1 MRVLQLQASYTSGW
15 LPEVPQASWD
25 LFQSYDSY
33 WTSASFS
40 SRCQLLLAHFLTS
53 WWMRGGCRALLT
65 QLMRLTSL
73 ILVLI
78 LLWSPRHPPSMRD
91 DVRFWTPGSLPV
103 TLTTQLPLPTL
114 PKRSSFG
121 HKQYGIRS
129 HLRYHLETTRK
140 AHPPIPRPQRPLQLM
155 ATTIQPEKRYHFDWK
170 SFDEHIQAKRL
181 DHELGYDGCFIMPTY
196 LKLTIPSFILDELIG
211 KSDPAG
217 LFRQE
222 KMLLQADFLA
232 RNDAAVVQAH
242 MATIDLLDGLGI
254 SVTKTPHSNLSEAYL
269 SNNDNSELPIVFDTG
284 CSLSVTPYE
293 GDFITALE
301 EPDVD
306 VMKGLSDTVAIKGVG
321 MVQWTVRDY
330 HGIVGTIITRAYLVP
345 QASIRLF
352 SPQTYFKENEGKGT
366 EAKMNEN
373 GISVRTAS
381 DDLMFFPYNCCNNLP
396 IMLPDWT
403 DSHPH
408 LDDVDVHGLVEQ
420 VDQVNQILDDQNLN
434 LTKEEKELLLWHQR
448 LGHVGFTWL
457 QTLMRPTKY
466 ESGAPPDPPTIP
478 VKLKGA
484 SKCTPPKCVACSLAK
499 QHRKTSGSSS
509 THHKPERE
517 MAIRRNNLQPGEC
530 VSIDQYVCRTPGR
543 LANTFG
549 KEHDSMRY
557 TGGTIFVDHATGF
570 TFTRHQISLRIGETL
585 QAKHEFEA
593 LMGQFGIRVQAYR
606 ADNHP
611 FGKPTFVRDCD
622 IQNQTLTFSGV
633 GAHFQNG
640 VAERALQ
647 TNTNWARAMMM
658 HQLIHWPEQFNPELW
673 PFALE
678 HATHIWNSTP
688 KQGSPFAPWELLTK
702 TRRMGPSPLENARVW
717 GCAVYVLDPK
727 LQDGKKLPKWTM
739 RSRQG
744 VYLGI
749 SPVHASTV
757 GRILNITTGAVTPQY
772 HVMYDEYFTTVTGKA
787 TDAIFDSELWN
798 TLLSRDGLENT
809 ADPMDFEGEITP
821 FQEFFDDFVDLT
833 DDDSE
838 TSSDSEE
845 SSISSDSS
853 EEDDFGSSDPQPSRS
868 APPSRGTHVPR
879 GEGKSPSLADALP
892 HENSPFYDID
902 SILSHRTRSKRL
914 EVLVKWSGYDE
925 PTWEPAT
932 VISADVPDLMIEYAI
947 ENSLIDNPKWQWIKD
962 LHLANRRT
970 LTSTHRQRQPKLAT
984 RSPAK
989 LTSKL
994 VGTYAGFKLLQG
1006 TRQQCAAHLTVPQV
1020 KRYRAG
1026 GNPNRKIRC
1035 EALTNQ
1041 YLSQLRW
1048 DPREENWK
1056 SYSQRQVLI
1065 QLQHDFD
1072 AMTGLQEDFTPLAL
1086 AAKSNDPDTLDW
1098 FEAMNSPER
1107 EGFMEAARAELET
1120 LEDMDVWEVVP
1131 KESWMNVLPGTW
1143 AFRRKRLPS
1152 GEIKKLKAR
1161 YCARGDR
1168 QLKDVDFFETFA
1180 PVVSWNT
1187 VRLLLTLQAQ
1197 LGLANSQ
1204 VDFTAAFVHAD
1215 IDLPPDYDMM
1225 SPEEKEKVGVF
1236 VEMPRG
1242 FAQPGMVLRLKKSLY
1257 GLRQAP
1263 RNHFQN
1269 CRDSLE
1275 AIGFKQAIN
1284 VDPCLFIS
1292 DKVICLV
1299 YVDDC
1304 LFFAKDQ
1311 ADIDL
1316 AIERLKGHFKLEV
1329 EDEVGGFL
1337 GVHIERN
1344 DKNQVIL
1351 TQKGLIKR
1359 ILEQLNVADLPAVD
1373 TPANVILGKDE
1384 DGDPPECTFN
1394 YASVIGSL
1402 WYVYGHSRPDL
1413 GFALSQ
1419 CSRFTFA
1426 PKRSH
1431 ELALI
1436 RIGQYLKGTAD
1447 KGMIMKP
1454 GSPDKIQM
1462 DVYVDSDF
1470 MGLYGKEQR
1479 HDSTNVKSRAGHIIL
1494 INGCPIIWSSKLQ
1507 DCIALSTMMA
1517 EYYALSSAMRE
1528 VLPLRELVHTV
1539 AKGCGIAEACT
1550 TSFLTTVFEDNNG
1563 ALTLA
1568 NLDPGHQ
1575 TPRSK
1580 HYDVRVHWFRSHL
1593 NKEIKVVKVD
1603 TALQLA
1609 DLFTKPLPREQFQK
1623 LRKLLIGW

>member
-15 LPEVPQASWD
+15 LPDVPQAGWNV
-25 LFQSYDSY
+25 LQSYDSF
-33 WTSASFS
+33 WFTASFTD
-40 SRCQLLLAHFLTS
+40 RLQLMLTHFLTS
-53 WWMRGGCRALLT
+53 LLMRGGCSILFT
-65 QLMRLTSL
+65 QLMN
-73 ILVLI
+73 IIVLVFVFI
-78 LLWSPRHPPSMRD
+78 LLWSPYHQPLMRE

-103 TLTTQLPLPTL
+103 TLTTQLPLPMK
-114 PKRSSFG
+114 PIRSSFG

-129 HLRYHLETTRK
+129 HLRYQLETVRK
-140 AHPPIPRPQRPLQLM
+140 ARPPIPTPQSPLQLM
-155 ATTIQPEKRYHFDWK
+155 ATSFQPRKRYHFDWK
-170 SFDEHIQAKRL
+170 SYDEYYRTRNIEHM
-181 DHELGYDGCFIMPTY
+181 LGYDGCYVMPTHI
-196 LKLTIPSFILDELIG
+196 KLMTPSFIIDELIG
-211 KSDPAG
+211 DSDPAG

-222 KMLLQADFLA
+222 RMLLQADFMS
-232 RNDAAVVQAH
+232 RSDNSVPQAH
-242 MATIDLLDGLGI
+242 MATIGLLLGLGI
-254 SVTKTPHSNLSEAYL
+254 SVTNTPQGNLSEAYL
-269 SNNDNSELPIVFDTG
+269 SHDNQSELPVVFDTG

-293 GDFITALE
+293 SDFITALE

-306 VMKGLSDTVAIKGVG
+306 VMKGLSDSVAIKGVG
-321 MVQWTVRDY
+321 LVKWIVRDC
-330 HGIVGTIITRAYLVP
+330 HGTVGAIVTSAHLIP

-352 SPQTYFKENEGKGT
+352 SPQTYFCENRGT
-366 EAKMNEN
+366 EAGMSDD
-373 GISVRTAS
+373 GIRLRTAS
-381 DDLMFFPYNCCNNLP
+381 KDLMFFPYNCCNNLP

-403 DSHPH
+403 ESHPQ
-408 LDDVDVHGLVEQ
+408 LDDHDVHGLVEHI
-420 VDQVNQILDDQNLN
+420 DQVNQILEDQNLN

-466 ESGAPPDPPTIP
+466 ETGAPPDPPTIP

-484 SKCTPPKCVACSLAK
+484 SKCNPPKCVACSLAK
-499 QHRKTSGSSS
+499 QHRKSSGSSS
-509 THHKPERE
+509 IHHKPERE

-543 LANTFG
+543 LAHTFG
-549 KEHDSMRY
+549 KEDESTRY

-593 LMGQFGIRVQAYR
+593 FMGQFGIKVQAYR

-611 FGKPTFVRDCD
+611 FGKPTFIRDCE
-622 IQNQTLTFSGV
+622 IQDQTLTFSGV

-678 HATHIWNSTP
+678 HATHVWNSTP

-702 TRRMGPSPLENARVW
+702 TRRMGPSPLEHARVW
-717 GCAVYVLDPK
+717 GCPVYVLNPK

-749 SPVHASTV
+749 SPVHAPTV
-757 GRILNITTGAVTPQY
+757 GRILNITTGAITPQY
-772 HVMYDEYFTTVTGKA
+772 HVMYDEYFTTVNGYA
-787 TDAIFDSELWN
+787 TDAIFDNELWT
-798 TLLSRDGLENT
+798 TLLARDGLENN
-809 ADPMDFEGEITP
+809 ADPIDFEGEITP

-833 DDDSE
+833 DTDSQSDSDSDDNSISS
-838 TSSDSEE
+838 TSSDE
-845 SSISSDSS
+845 DSF
-853 EEDDFGSSDPQPSRS
+853 DHNDVQQVRP

-879 GEGKSPSLADALP
+879 GDGKSTSLTDAP
-892 HENSPFYDID
+892 PFEISPTFHEVE
-902 SILSHRTRSKRL
+902 SIVSHRTRSKRL
-914 EVLVKWSGYDE
+914 EVLVKWIGHDD

-932 VISADVPDLMIEYAI
+932 TISEDVPDLIIDYAM
-947 ENSLIDNPKWQWIKD
+947 EHSLLSNPKWKWVRD
-962 LHLANRRT
+962 MHVSNHSA
-970 LTSTHRQRQPKLAT
+970 LTGSHNG
-984 RSPAK
+984 RSK
-989 LTSKL
+989 LTPNHPVKLTPEL

-1006 TRQQCAAHLTVPQV
+1006 VRQQHGAHLTVPQV
-1020 KRYRAG
+1020 MRYQAG

-1041 YLSQLRW
+1041 YLSQLKW
-1048 DPREENWK
+1048 DPQEENWK
-1056 SYSQRQVLI
+1056 SYSQRQVLV

-1072 AMTGLQEDFTPLAL
+1072 AFTGLQEDFTPLAL

-1107 EGFMEAARAELET
+1107 EGFLEAARAELQT
-1120 LEDMDVWEVVP
+1120 LEEMDVWEVVP
-1131 KESWMNVLPGTW
+1131 KASWMNVLPSTW

-1152 GEIKKLKAR
+1152 GEVKKLKGR
-1161 YCARGDR
+1161 FCARGDR

-1242 FAQPGMVLRLKKSLY
+1242 FPQPGMVLKLKKSLY

-1269 CRDSLE
+1269 CRDCLE
-1275 AIGFKQAIN
+1275 AIGFTQAIN

-1292 DKVICLV
+1292 DSVICLV

-1304 LFFAKDQ
+1304 LFFAKNQ
-1311 ADIDL
+1311 TDIDT
-1316 AIERLKGHFKLEV
+1316 AVERLKGHFKLEV

-1344 DKNQVIL
+1344 SENQVVL

-1359 ILEQLNVADLPAVD
+1359 ILEQLNVNDLPAVD
-1373 TPANVILGKDE
+1373 TPANEILGKDE

-1394 YASVIGSL
+1394 YASVVGSL

-1470 MGLYGKEQR
+1470 MGLYGKEKR

-1550 TSFLTTVFEDNNG
+1550 TSFLTTVYEDNNG

-1593 NKEIKVVKVD
+1593 NKEIQVVKVD
-1603 TALQLA
+1603 TTLQLA
-1609 DLFTKPLPREQFQK
+1609 DLFTKPLPRDQFQK